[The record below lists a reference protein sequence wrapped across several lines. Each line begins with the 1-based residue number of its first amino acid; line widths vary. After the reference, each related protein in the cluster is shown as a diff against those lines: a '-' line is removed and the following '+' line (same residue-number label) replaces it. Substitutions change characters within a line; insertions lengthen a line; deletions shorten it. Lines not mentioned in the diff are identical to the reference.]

1 MQEAKIIKEDT
12 NVRILFLG
20 SNSDAV
26 QLLSWTAEQD
36 GAEIVGVVGDEP
48 LTAYAKNKSY
58 SVYSLET
65 ASARMMMDSG
75 WAELVVSYLYWRILK
90 PPIIDIPKYGCIN
103 FHPAPLPDY
112 NGRAGCSF
120 AILDRLSEWGCTA
133 HYINEGIDT
142 GNIIKVKRFPFDW
155 RQETGISLKKKTFMV
170 QAQLYKEVMGNVL
183 KKGRVECIPQDL
195 SKGRYIST
203 QAMLAAMEVTE
214 KDDIDAKIQAF
225 WFPPHD
231 GAYIKM
237 QNGQRYTL
245 VNEIILRQIKI
256 NL

>member
-103 FHPAPLPDY
+103 FHPAPLPD
-112 NGRAGCSF
+112 
-120 AILDRLSEWGCTA
+120 
-133 HYINEGIDT
+133 
-142 GNIIKVKRFPFDW
+142 
-155 RQETGISLKKKTFMV
+155 
-170 QAQLYKEVMGNVL
+170 
-183 KKGRVECIPQDL
+183 
-195 SKGRYIST
+195 
-203 QAMLAAMEVTE
+203 
-214 KDDIDAKIQAF
+214 
-225 WFPPHD
+225 
-231 GAYIKM
+231 
-237 QNGQRYTL
+237 
-245 VNEIILRQIKI
+245 
-256 NL
+256 